1 MSGAMSGHDPRQAP
15 SRGGGR
21 REAGPG
27 GGTAA
32 GRWDWVWEH
41 GRAPARA
48 AALLLILMLFGIFR
62 FRVYFTASNSTLTSK
77 INCAQRSRCVYVTKT
92 TARTVTNR
100 ALSASRAAQRAA
112 RGSQLGSSLTHHARK
127 PRTAVAP
134 AHSREQKQCIRVE
147 EMLRVEHRRIYIGSA
162 PCETCSGERP
172 SERKEDSQPSVS

>member
-1 MSGAMSGHDPRQAP
+1 MTRAERRAAEAAGARRD
-15 SRGGGR
+15 
-21 REAGPG
+21 REA
-27 GGTAA
+27 AA
-32 GRWDWVWEH
+32 GRWDWVWEQGP
-41 GRAPARA
+41 GRPRAGPRPA
-48 AALLLILMLFGIFR
+48 AAPRPRPPPLASLFRSEFFDFVCI
-62 FRVYFTASNSTLTSK
+62 TASNSTLTSK

-92 TARTVTNR
+92 TACTVTNR
-100 ALSASRAAQRAA
+100 ALSASRAAQRAV
-112 RGSQLGSSLTHHARK
+112 GHSSSLTHHARK

>member
-1 MSGAMSGHDPRQAP
+1 MTRAERRAAEAAGARRD
-15 SRGGGR
+15 
-21 REAGPG
+21 REA
-27 GGTAA
+27 AA
-32 GRWDWVWEH
+32 GRWDWVW
-41 GRAPARA
+41 GSRAPARPAPPLRFTESVRLCIA
-48 AALLLILMLFGIFR
+48 AFR
-62 FRVYFTASNSTLTSK
+62 ISEFFDFVCITASNSTLTSK

-100 ALSASRAAQRAA
+100 ALSASRAAQRAV
-112 RGSQLGSSLTHHARK
+112 GHSSSLTHHARK

>member
-41 GRAPARA
+41 GRAPARPFC
-48 AALLLILMLFGIFR
+48 LCFSDIFR